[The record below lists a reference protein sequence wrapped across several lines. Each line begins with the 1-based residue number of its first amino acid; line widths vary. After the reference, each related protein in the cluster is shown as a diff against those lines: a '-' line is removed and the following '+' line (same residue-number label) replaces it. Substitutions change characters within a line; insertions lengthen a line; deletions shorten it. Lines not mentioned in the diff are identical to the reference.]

1 MKIIYI
7 FLVILGG
14 IAVSCNSQGKSTE
27 IEEVELVQV
36 VEVADTVSKIKT
48 VIDIKPEY
56 IENLTQAEKERLD
69 TIIQL
74 FDGIAT
80 RISPT
85 EAELKHLVNVDMD
98 TLRAVAELFNI
109 HLDTLKVDI
118 KVPIDSLTKNK

>member
-14 IAVSCNSQGKSTE
+14 IAVSCNSQNKSTE

-69 TIIQL
+69 TILQL
-74 FDGIAT
+74 FDGIASI
-80 RISPT
+80 RPES
-85 EAELKHLVNVDMD
+85 EAQFKEMIHANMD
-98 TLRAVAELFNI
+98 TLKAVAELFKSLGDTVRFEMTVSRDSNI
-109 HLDTLKVDI
+109 K
-118 KVPIDSLTKNK
+118 